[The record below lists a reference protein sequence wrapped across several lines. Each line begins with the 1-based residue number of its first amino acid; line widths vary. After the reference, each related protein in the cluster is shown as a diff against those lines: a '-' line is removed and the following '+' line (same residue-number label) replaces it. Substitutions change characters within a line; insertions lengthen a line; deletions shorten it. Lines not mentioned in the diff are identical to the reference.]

1 MTASTPDTVLTR
13 IALGV
18 EYNGAA
24 FHGWQRQSTPA
35 IATVQGTLEQA
46 LSRIADHPI
55 SVNCAGRTDAGVH
68 GTGQVVH
75 FETPV
80 DRGEKAWIRGTNSHL
95 PAQVRVQWAH
105 VVSDDFHAR
114 HSALSRRYRY
124 IIYTGAV
131 QPTALIKQLTY
142 VNVPLDV
149 TRMHEAGQHLLG
161 ENDFSAFR
169 AAGCQSR
176 TPMRCINEIKVS
188 RQNQFIVLEVEANA
202 FLLHMVRN
210 IAGALLEVGAGR
222 RSPDWVG
229 QVLATRDRSQNAIT
243 ARPDGLYLV
252 NVSYPARYG
261 LPVLPPGPC
270 FL

>member
-1 MTASTPDTVLTR
+1 MTATTR

-24 FHGWQRQSTPA
+24 FHGWQRQSAPV
-35 IATVQGTLEQA
+35 IATVQAALELA
-46 LSRIADHPI
+46 LSRVADQVI
-55 SVNCAGRTDAGVH
+55 SVSCAGRTDAGVH

-75 FETPV
+75 FESTV
-80 DRGEKAWIRGTNSHL
+80 DRGEKAWVRGTNSHL
-95 PAQVRVQWAH
+95 PPQVRVQWARA
-105 VVSDDFHAR
+105 VPDDFHAR

-124 IIYTGAV
+124 IIHTGPIRPAALV
-131 QPTALIKQLTY
+131 QQLTH
-142 VNVPLDV
+142 VKDELNVAA
-149 TRMHEAGQHLLG
+149 MHEAAQYLLG

-176 TPMRCINEIKVS
+176 TPMRCINEISVT
-188 RQNQFIVLEVEANA
+188 RQRRFIVLEVEANA

-210 IAGALLEVGAGR
+210 IAGALLEVGSGR
-222 RSPDWVG
+222 QASVWIG
-229 QVLATRDRSQNAIT
+229 QVLATRDRTRNAVT

-252 NVSYPARYG
+252 NVAYPERFA
-261 LPVLPPGPC
+261 LPVLPLGPC

>member
-1 MTASTPDTVLTR
+1 MTATTR

-24 FHGWQRQSTPA
+24 FHGWQRQSAPA
-35 IATVQGTLEQA
+35 IATVQAALEQA
-46 LSRIADHPI
+46 LSRVADQAI

-75 FETPV
+75 FESTI
-80 DRGEKAWIRGTNSHL
+80 DRGEKAWVRGTNSHL
-95 PAQVRVQWAH
+95 PAQIRVQWAR
-105 VVSDDFHAR
+105 VVPDDFHAR

-124 IIYTGAV
+124 IIHTGPIRPAALV
-131 QPTALIKQLTY
+131 QQLTHIKEE
-142 VNVPLDV
+142 LDV
-149 TRMHEAGQHLLG
+149 TRMHQAGQHLLG

-176 TPMRCINEIKVS
+176 TPMRCINELSVT
-188 RQNQFIVLEVEANA
+188 RQRRFIVLEVEANA

-210 IAGALLEVGAGR
+210 IAGALIEVGAGR
-222 RSPDWVG
+222 QAPDWTG
-229 QVLATRDRSQNAIT
+229 QVLATRDRTQNAVT

-252 NVSYPARYG
+252 NVSYPERFA
-261 LPVLPPGPC
+261 LPVLPLGPC

>member
-1 MTASTPDTVLTR
+1 MTATTR

-18 EYNGAA
+18 EYNGAD

-35 IATVQGTLEQA
+35 IATVQAALERA
-46 LSRIADHPI
+46 LSRVADQAI
-55 SVNCAGRTDAGVH
+55 TVSCAGRTDAGVH
-68 GTGQVVH
+68 GSGQVVH
-75 FETPV
+75 FDTPV

-95 PAQVRVQWAH
+95 PAQVRVQWAS
-105 VVSDDFHAR
+105 VVTDDFHAR

-124 IIYTGAV
+124 VIHTGAV
-131 QPTALIKQLTY
+131 KPTALIQQLTH
-142 VNVPLDV
+142 VNAELDV
-149 TRMHEAGQHLLG
+149 ARMHEGGQHLLG
-161 ENDFSAFR
+161 EHDFSAFR

-176 TPMRCINEIKVS
+176 TAMRCINELNVS
-188 RQNQFIVLEVEANA
+188 RHNRFIVLEVEANA

-222 RSPDWVG
+222 RSPDWIG
-229 QVLATRDRSQNAIT
+229 QVLATRDRTRNAVT

-252 NVSYPARYG
+252 NVAYPSRFG
-261 LPVLPPGPC
+261 LPVLPLGPC